1 MNIIESIIYYGL
13 EFFALFFLVASFWL
27 FYRKYE
33 SLKVEYSNGV
43 HKRNLFYFS
52 FIFLSTTSAITLFN
66 VAGSLFLHESL
77 AKIFIPITYIYE
89 RGIFAVMLYLLWK
102 YGAKEN
108 HLYLNRIIMYCLII
122 ITIGVGIY
130 IGYLSNSEVAYSFIR
145 KQAWVSFL
153 LALVL
158 SIEIL
163 GKKDVYSLHLRSAMS
178 YNFIVIILFAFFQ
191 SDIGNCNNIY
201 DKLFWL
207 SYFFKI
213 LSCYYIYKFTRLVW
227 SW

>member
-1 MNIIESIIYYGL
+1 MKEIIHIVLES
-13 EFFALFFLVASFWL
+13 FALVFMLLSLLL
-27 FYRKYE
+27 FYRKYK
-33 SLKVEYSNGV
+33 SLKGKYDKSVYRS
-43 HKRNLFYFS
+43 NLFYFS
-52 FIFLSTTSAITLFN
+52 FIFLITTSAITLFH

-122 ITIGVGIY
+122 IMIGVGIY
-130 IGYLSNSEVAYSFIR
+130 IGYLSHSEVAYSFIR

-163 GKKDVYSLHLRSAMS
+163 GKKDMYSLYIRSAMS

-207 SYFFKI
+207 SHTFKI
-213 LSCYYIYKFTRLVW
+213 LSCYYVHKFTRLVR